1 MFCFVL
7 FNQRFLLCRVC
18 FAPSF
23 SFSTFFLIFPLF
35 FPRLLCSASYFP
47 FIFVR
52 CVKCDRVKLI
62 SHSVYRCTGMMDWM
76 VMVARGVDVDG
87 VLVVV
92 VVVMK
97 VQRPS
102 VIGVR
107 RGVSVQVALC

>member
-1 MFCFVL
+1 
-7 FNQRFLLCRVC
+7 
-18 FAPSF
+18 
-23 SFSTFFLIFPLF
+23 
-35 FPRLLCSASYFP
+35 
-47 FIFVR
+47 
-52 CVKCDRVKLI
+52 
-62 SHSVYRCTGMMDWM
+62 
-76 VMVARGVDVDG
+76 MVARGVDVDG